1 MIIGI
6 GHDICDQR
14 RMSRLLDRFGQR
26 FLDRIYT
33 ADEQAELAARKN
45 KAAYLA
51 GRFAVK
57 EAVYKALAS
66 ADQTGMHWQHA
77 ETLSS
82 ASGAPELVLSG
93 ACLAEL
99 DSLCPQGFSPHLHLS
114 ISDEPPYSSAFV
126 VLSASANAGAGK
138 PPPT

>member
-6 GHDICDQR
+6 GHDICDQQR
-14 RMSRLLDRFGQR
+14 ISRLLNRFGQR
-26 FLDRIYT
+26 FLDRVYT
-33 ADEQAELAARKN
+33 PDEQAELAGRTN

-66 ADQTGMHWQHA
+66 ADQTGMHWQQA

-82 ASGAPELVLSG
+82 RSGAPILTLSG
-93 ACLAEL
+93 ACLAGL
-99 DSLCPQGFSPHLHLS
+99 HSLCPHGISPHLHLS

-126 VLSASANAGAGK
+126 VVSASVSAQAGR